1 MHGGWQHEDTSARTC
16 HRAWGYMG
24 YWELQPWYVG
34 DLGEKKVAAEPVV
47 SRARQGSSAHGLEEQ
62 QLPTSQKHSPRAH
75 PPAWLCTSFPA
86 CGKLI
91 NFQLEGTLCSTKS
104 GSELLQLRV
113 PPCAARWD
121 LWRGSRD
128 RTGQKEPREQEAG
141 RRASLSEA
149 NPSHTTRG
157 CSSCPLPGAGDT
169 PSPVNQ

>member
-1 MHGGWQHEDTSARTC
+1 MRT
-16 HRAWGYMG
+16 H
-24 YWELQPWYVG
+24 
-34 DLGEKKVAAEPVV
+34 
-47 SRARQGSSAHGLEEQ
+47 RQGPATGLGGIWGTGSCSHGTWVIWGKRRWQQSLWSAGQGRAAVLTAWRSS
-62 QLPTSQKHSPRAH
+62 SSPPPKSTAPGAH

-86 CGKLI
+86 CGKLV

-121 LWRGSRD
+121 LWRGSGD